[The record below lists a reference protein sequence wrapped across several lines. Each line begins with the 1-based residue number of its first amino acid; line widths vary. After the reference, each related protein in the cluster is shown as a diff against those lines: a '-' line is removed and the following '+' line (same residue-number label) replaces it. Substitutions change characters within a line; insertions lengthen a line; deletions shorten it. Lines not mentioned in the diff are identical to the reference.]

1 MFKYYFEKVENV
13 EIFPI
18 ISLGIF
24 FIFFLVLLVWVFR
37 ADKSYIEEMKNMPLE
52 GNPED
57 ESKHTIP

>member
-52 GNPED
+52 GNSED